1 MKKKKLVLILFLVFL
16 FFITFLYL
24 KDLRERRL
32 VDEGDLLIEKIE
44 RFRSQHN
51 RLPINMEDMGIKEK
65 EEDQLNY
72 NLIDSN
78 RYIVSF
84 GYGVGESII
93 FHSETG
99 KWDDF

>member
-65 EEDQLNY
+65 EEDQLHY

>member
-51 RLPINMEDMGIKEK
+51 RLPINLEDMGIKEK
-65 EEDQLNY
+65 EEDQLHY

>member
-51 RLPINMEDMGIKEK
+51 RLPINLEDMGIKEK
-65 EEDQLNY
+65 EEDQLHD
-72 NLIDSN
+72 L
-78 RYIVSF
+78 V
-84 GYGVGESII
+84 
-93 FHSETG
+93 
-99 KWDDF
+99 